1 ARSGRSSSSLGVC
14 SALSTALPGSGQ
26 TDHGKEHGGGPTD
39 EGAPRQVV
47 DGADVGDEFGC
58 FLTTGPV
65 GSLLGKIVGARDRL
79 VEACGLVVGSTAV
92 TVLGPVVPGPGV
104 GPVHGGRARAVFGV
118 LPGRAVTTPIVTA
131 VMSFPRTASGPTG
144 PTGTAGATGTASLR
158 GADGCHARRR

>member
-65 GSLLGKIVGARDRL
+65 GSLLGQIVGPRDRP
-79 VEACGLVVGSTAV
+79 VGAGGLGGGSPAA
-92 TVLGPVVPGPGV
+92 PVRGPGV
-104 GPVHGGRARAVFGV
+104 AA
-118 LPGRAVTTPIVTA
+118 
-131 VMSFPRTASGPTG
+131 PRPR
-144 PTGTAGATGTASLR
+144 P
-158 GADGCHARRR
+158 

>member
-1 ARSGRSSSSLGVC
+1 
-14 SALSTALPGSGQ
+14 
-26 TDHGKEHGGGPTD
+26 
-39 EGAPRQVV
+39 
-47 DGADVGDEFGC
+47 
-58 FLTTGPV
+58 
-65 GSLLGKIVGARDRL
+65 
-79 VEACGLVVGSTAV
+79 LVVGSTAV

-158 GADGCHARRR
+158 GADGCHARRRVGVLGPVLGEGPPLEAAGWRCTVHHPPLAVGPRTVVGCVPVGPIRGRGRGV